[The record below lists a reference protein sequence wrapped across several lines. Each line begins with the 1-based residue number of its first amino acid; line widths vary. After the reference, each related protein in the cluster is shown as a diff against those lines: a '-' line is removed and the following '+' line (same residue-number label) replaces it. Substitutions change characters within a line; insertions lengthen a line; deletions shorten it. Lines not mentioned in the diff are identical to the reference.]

1 LFLARDDQT
10 IRVWDADTGVILKP
24 LKSYTDGINSV
35 AVSQD
40 SLNMAG
46 GADILENPIFNGFR
60 SDSQLENGWV
70 MNSPSELLFWVPPW
84 SRIGLWRPANTAVIA
99 DWSTKLDF
107 SQFVHGTS
115 WEKCQREGPRCH
127 TSLKFLIT
135 MFTDLF
141 DNLPVL
147 PVE

>member
-1 LFLARDDQT
+1 LQDSKRIVSGSFDNT
-10 IRVWDADTGVILKP
+10 IRVWDADTGVISKP

-40 SLNMAG
+40 SLKMAG

-70 MNSPSELLFWVPPW
+70 MNPPSELLFWVPPW

-99 DWSTKLDF
+99 DGLTKLDF
-107 SQFVHGTS
+107 SQFVHGTF
-115 WEKCQREGPRCH
+115 WARCQDVAQVSH
-127 TSLKFLIT
+127 
-135 MFTDLF
+135 
-141 DNLPVL
+141 
-147 PVE
+147 